1 MIIQTT
7 KKLAC
12 FLGSNGIPLSPF
24 TEPCACW
31 HGNILQLGRHKALLL
46 THNESYYSVLIQ
58 GVTKKELP
66 SLTKRIY
73 ARLKEQLLRDNFTP
87 KEIETLL
94 LFSEA
99 FSYFKSSN
107 RRVLGVMN
115 DMAKTLEIH
124 RTYGESDDVNLSS
137 LLNNTPY
144 TINGVIYP
152 RNALKEIA
160 LEMVMM
166 KELM

>member
-46 THNESYYSVLIQ
+46 THNESYYSVVIQ
-58 GVTKKELP
+58 GVTKKEIP

-87 KEIETLL
+87 KEIEILL

>member
-46 THNESYYSVLIQ
+46 THNESYYSVVIQ
-58 GVTKKELP
+58 GVTKKEIP

-94 LFSEA
+94 LFSKEL
-99 FSYFKSSN
+99 SYFKSSD
-107 RRVLGVMN
+107 RKVLGVMS
-115 DMAKTLEIH
+115 DMARTLEIH

-166 KELM
+166 KELL

>member
-1 MIIQTT
+1 MFFRNPWDTASFVCRT
-7 KKLAC
+7 ACVLAWQY
-12 FLGSNGIPLSPF
+12 PP
-24 TEPCACW
+24 T
-31 HGNILQLGRHKALLL
+31 GRHKALLL
-46 THNESYYSVLIQ
+46 THNESYYSVVIQ
-58 GVTKKELP
+58 GVTKKEIP

-94 LFSEA
+94 LFSKE
-99 FSYFKSSN
+99 FSYFKSSH
-107 RRVLGVMN
+107 RKVLGLMS
-115 DMAKTLEIH
+115 DMARTLEIH
-124 RTYGESDDVNLSS
+124 RTCGESDDASLSS

-166 KELM
+166 KELL

>member
-1 MIIQTT
+1 M
-7 KKLAC
+7 
-12 FLGSNGIPLSPF
+12 
-24 TEPCACW
+24 
-31 HGNILQLGRHKALLL
+31 
-46 THNESYYSVLIQ
+46 LIQ

-87 KEIETLL
+87 KEIEILL

-166 KELM
+166 KELL

>member
-1 MIIQTT
+1 M
-7 KKLAC
+7 
-12 FLGSNGIPLSPF
+12 
-24 TEPCACW
+24 
-31 HGNILQLGRHKALLL
+31 
-46 THNESYYSVLIQ
+46 LIQ

-73 ARLKEQLLRDNFTP
+73 VRLKEQLLRDNFTP

-94 LFSEA
+94 LFSEE
-99 FSYFKSSN
+99 FFYFKSSD
-107 RRVLGVMN
+107 RKVLGVMS
-115 DMAKTLEIH
+115 DMARTLEIH
-124 RTYGESDDVNLSS
+124 RTYGESDDASLSS

>member
-1 MIIQTT
+1 MFFRNPWDTASFVCRT
-7 KKLAC
+7 ACVLAWQY
-12 FLGSNGIPLSPF
+12 PP
-24 TEPCACW
+24 T
-31 HGNILQLGRHKALLL
+31 GRHKALLL

-87 KEIETLL
+87 KEIEILL